1 MLPSYFHGNYNS
13 WNLISLRIVF
23 KKLLPFYHNC
33 YLLQKILSLFIV
45 LINREMYLMIQNNSQ
60 LIDLWPNVIVFPSY
74 FPPIKICNFNRASNC
89 VFDFFRLI
97 LSNFKDAIL
106 QIAFDF
112 IMTSHSCSLGD
123 QIWLKLITFKV
134 KIVITIKP
142 ELMEY
147 SRNSWNLLWISY
159 DS

>member
-1 MLPSYFHGNYNS
+1 MFSKSFYLFTITVISYRKSSVY
-13 WNLISLRIVF
+13 
-23 KKLLPFYHNC
+23 
-33 YLLQKILSLFIV
+33 SLFWLTEKCTWWYRI
-45 LINREMYLMIQNNSQ
+45 IQ